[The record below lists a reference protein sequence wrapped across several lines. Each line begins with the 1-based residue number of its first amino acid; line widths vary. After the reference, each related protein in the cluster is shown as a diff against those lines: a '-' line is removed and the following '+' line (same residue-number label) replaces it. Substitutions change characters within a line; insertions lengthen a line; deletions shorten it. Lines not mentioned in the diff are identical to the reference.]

1 MPLFELVQNAC
12 GIVQILRHGVDRRL
26 DLIEQFLANLEV
38 GVGAFTSCDVRAGFR
53 LTFEAAST
61 ATVHYCLAGQGSI
74 RLVDGRVLALRP
86 HSFVLLPPGLIYSI
100 EAHGA
105 KPGSVSPIR
114 RIRAPLFKESVPTL
128 RAGDGKT
135 GVVTAC
141 GEVGVSSVEIP
152 AFLSGFEQ
160 PLLEHFDG
168 PGRLRD
174 QFVVLLAETARPRLG
189 TRALTEALLKQCFVL
204 LLRRQIEKRESPI
217 LWMAALNDHGLA
229 RALKVMFERPYEK
242 LTVEKLATIAGM
254 SRSKFA
260 VRFTETLGRTP
271 MTLLRDIRVRNAK
284 ELLITTNL
292 SIAEI
297 AGKVGFSS
305 RSNFSYLFRKAVG
318 VDPTRFRE
326 R

>member
-1 MPLFELVQNAC
+1 M
-12 GIVQILRHGVDRRL
+12 

-38 GVGAFTSCDVRAGFR
+38 GVGAFTSCDIRAGFR

-61 ATVHYCLAGQGSI
+61 ATVHYCLSGQGTI
-74 RLVDGRVLALRP
+74 RLMDGRVLALRR
-86 HSFVLLPPGLIYSI
+86 HSFALLPPGVIYSI
-100 EAHGA
+100 EARGA
-105 KPGSVSPIR
+105 KPESTTPIR

-128 RAGDGKT
+128 RAGDGRA
-135 GVVTAC
+135 GIVTAC
-141 GEVGVSSVEIP
+141 GEVGVSSVSIP
-152 AFLSGFEQ
+152 EFLSGFKQ

-174 QFVVLLAETARPRLG
+174 QFVILLAESAQPRLG
-189 TRALTEALLKQCFVL
+189 TRALTEALLKQCFIL
-204 LLRRQIEKRESPI
+204 LLRRQMEKRELPI
-217 LWMAALNDHGLA
+217 QWMAALTDRGLA
-229 RALKVMFERPYEK
+229 RALRALMERPAERF
-242 LTVEKLATIAGM
+242 TVERLATIAGM

-260 VRFTETLGRTP
+260 VRFAETLGRTP
-271 MTLLRDIRVRNAK
+271 MTLLRDIRLRNAQ
-284 ELLITTNL
+284 ELLATTDL